1 MEITFSEHASRRMD
15 LYKLDR
21 SEIKR
26 LVATS
31 RPSFFDIRT
40 NTLIFIGKITLKVG
54 VREVV
59 VVITDEEGSRKV
71 VTVYPCSE
79 LEKEI
84 ARKLNLKRCLKIE

>member
-1 MEITFSEHASRRMD
+1 MD
-15 LYKLDR
+15 IYKLNR

-40 NTLIFIGKITLKVG
+40 NTFIIIGNINLEVG
-54 VREVV
+54 DRKA
-59 VVITDEEGSRKV
+59 VVIVTDEEGSRKV

-84 ARKLNLKRCLKIE
+84 TKKLKTKRWLRIE